1 MWRIVRIVVTLG
13 LLALVIFLVD
23 WRAVWGVLR
32 TVDLEWVALAL
43 LLALVDR
50 VIINY
55 RWQVLLSGRGVDI
68 RFWRLF
74 RVQLAANFAG
84 SFLPSSIGVDAL
96 RVAALCRSGER
107 TAPVVAATLVDR
119 LSLVLASLVFGSVMV
134 VVLAQARVPSDVVS
148 FVFAMTAIGIL
159 GCAACLYGPVRR
171 FLRLQVLRW
180 IPERFRATVGE
191 IAQASAAYRSQPA
204 ALLKVAAATLVLFV
218 VRIYFAKALALSCGV
233 DAPFLDLLLVAPIL
247 WILVMLPITIGGFGV
262 QEASYVL
269 LMSLI
274 GIGPAVAVSMSLL
287 EHLVSRLASLP
298 GALFVADFV
307 GSRETPA
314 RDV

>member
-13 LLALVIFLVD
+13 LLALVVFLVD
-23 WRAVWGVLR
+23 WRMVWGVLR
-32 TVDLEWVALAL
+32 AVDLEWVALAL
-43 LLALVDR
+43 LLAILDR

-55 RWQVLLSGRGVDI
+55 RWQVLLAGRGVEI

-96 RVAALCRSGER
+96 RAAALCRSGAGM
-107 TAPVVAATLVDR
+107 APVVAATLVDR

-134 VVLAQARVPSDVVS
+134 IVLAHARVPPDVVS
-148 FVFAMTAIGIL
+148 FVFAMTALGIL
-159 GCAACLYGPVRR
+159 ACAACLHAPVRR
-171 FLRLQVLRW
+171 FVRLQVLRR
-180 IPERFRATVGE
+180 IPHRFRDTVGS
-191 IAQASAAYRSQPA
+191 IAQASAAYRTQWR
-204 ALLKVAAATLVLFV
+204 ALLKVSAATLVLFL
-218 VRIYFAKALALSCGV
+218 VRLLFAKSLALSCGV
-233 DAPFLDLLLVAPIL
+233 DPPFLDLLLVIPIL

-287 EHLVSRLASLP
+287 EHLVARLASLP
-298 GALFVADFV
+298 GALFVGDFV
-307 GSRETPA
+307 GARPTPA
-314 RDV
+314 RDA